1 MDRVSNV
8 PPVADAAYAI
18 VCFYSKNQ
26 LTSSDLMRIF
36 DRSRS
41 FCCQLI
47 GRTRDVLEKEGIP
60 LWSLGAVS
68 TVAAYQ
74 AWGIDIKHLEK
85 GLKRLQELGLEVGHG
100 S

>member
-1 MDRVSNV
+1 MDRVTNV
-8 PPVADAAYAI
+8 PPVADATYAI
-18 VCFYSKNQ
+18 VCYHSRNQ
-26 LTSSDLMRIF
+26 LTISDLMRIF
-36 DRSRS
+36 DRSKS
-41 FCCQLI
+41 FCSQLL
-47 GRTRDVLEKEGIP
+47 GRTREVLDQEGIP